1 MIGES
6 IDQEAERLRRERRA
20 KMLEIK
26 ENMANSLWNRD
37 SVTSAPAVR
46 EVDEYNEELTG
57 KYKNDNLKKKPVLMT
72 TKNIE
77 DQERYIKN
85 YSNQN
90 VNVKY

>member
-57 KYKNDNLKKKPVLMT
+57 KKKKM
-72 TKNIE
+72 I
-77 DQERYIKN
+77 I
-85 YSNQN
+85 
-90 VNVKY
+90 

>member
-57 KYKNDNLKKKPVLMT
+57 M
-72 TKNIE
+72 
-77 DQERYIKN
+77 
-85 YSNQN
+85 
-90 VNVKY
+90 

>member
-1 MIGES
+1 MNSGTRTPLGSGSYVILYLVDLQLPRPLYNMIAES

-57 KYKNDNLKKKPVLMT
+57 K
-72 TKNIE
+72 
-77 DQERYIKN
+77 
-85 YSNQN
+85 
-90 VNVKY
+90 